1 MATKTMTALVLVLV
15 TAGCSKLGIGGG
27 APKNDDEQT
36 PYALGMMIGRSLGDF
51 DLTPRELELVKA
63 GLSDVVNKKKKP
75 TELEK
80 FDSKVQ
86 ALRRTRMTARSV
98 VEKEHGKKA
107 AEAAAREPGAIRTDS
122 GMVMRTTKPGT
133 GTVSPTPTDK
143 VKVHYLGRLS
153 TARSSTARAAQEPA
167 EFPLNGVIPCWTEG
181 VQNEGGP
188 SGDVAVPAESPY
200 GDGGASADNSR
211 RPTLVFEV
219 ELLENPGRHHV
230 GAARAACAP
239 GGAAVTARHAL
250 RAHLTN
256 PRPRPRDRPRR
267 RPRLRLT
274 VVADEDG
281 DEDDHEDE
289 DGAPGLWDAPT
300 NRSARPAS

>member
-27 APKNDDEQT
+27 PKNDDEQT

-63 GLSDVVNKKKKP
+63 GLSDVVTKKKKP
-75 TELEK
+75 TDLEK

-86 ALRRTRMTARSV
+86 GLRRTRMTARAV

-133 GTVSPTPTDK
+133 GTVSPSPTDK
-143 VKVHYLGRLS
+143 VKVHYVGRLLDG
-153 TARSSTARAAQEPA
+153 TEFDSSRKRGQPA

-181 VQNEGGP
+181 VGKMKVGQ
-188 SGDVAVPAESPY
+188 VATLLCPPEIAY
-200 GDGGASADNSR
+200 GDGG
-211 RPTLVFEV
+211 RPPTIPGGSTLVFEV
-219 ELLENPGRHHV
+219 ELLEI
-230 GAARAACAP
+230 P
-239 GGAAVTARHAL
+239 GGGMSAPPA
-250 RAHLTN
+250 
-256 PRPRPRDRPRR
+256 PP
-267 RPRLRLT
+267 
-274 VVADEDG
+274 
-281 DEDDHEDE
+281 
-289 DGAPGLWDAPT
+289 GAPGAPPP
-300 NRSARPAS
+300 SPHGGAH